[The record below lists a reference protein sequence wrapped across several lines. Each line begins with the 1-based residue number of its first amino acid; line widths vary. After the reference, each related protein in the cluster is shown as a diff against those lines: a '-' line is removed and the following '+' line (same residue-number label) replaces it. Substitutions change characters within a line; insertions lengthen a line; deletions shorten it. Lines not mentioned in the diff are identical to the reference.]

1 MKIGWNLKSYHRR
14 SSESHLSTIKHWC
27 SVGICSWEWR
37 WCLEFLTAAL
47 TPKENLDSLQN
58 VRMLPWSQLI
68 QHSCLPWVL
77 RAAQIRAGRTRLTER
92 PAQRYSGKDE
102 GTPAFPRAWCS
113 LVLIKTP
120 LNPCLKQNK
129 PSDSCFNFI
138 MSVLPTTLLSCSHMV
153 NFFQSYVFRLKLVLI
168 SVYKNFS
175 LDSFYVVFLLLSV
188 EKRKLGLIWRKPP
201 LPPSAYF
208 NQNGIEDGGKKNQMH
223 EEMIFTRREIYHGSP
238 EAQDCTHFSTFH
250 ILVLLLH
257 PPGHTSRWPSPALS
271 PSLPAVSLLL
281 FTPNLW
287 VFFCVSSL
295 SEILWAV

>member
-27 SVGICSWEWR
+27 SVGICSWEWG

-47 TPKENLDSLQN
+47 TPKENLDSLRN

-208 NQNGIEDGGKKNQMH
+208 NQNGIEDGGKKKSDAWRNDFH
-223 EEMIFTRREIYHGSP
+223 EKRNLPRVPWGSGLHP
-238 EAQDCTHFSTFH
+238 LFHIPHLGSVTPPTGTHF
-250 ILVLLLH
+250 
-257 PPGHTSRWPSPALS
+257 
-271 PSLPAVSLLL
+271 
-281 FTPNLW
+281 
-287 VFFCVSSL
+287 
-295 SEILWAV
+295 